1 MRDFIEYIQG
11 LAEHGETALL
21 VKQQPIIRSGV
32 HLSHGD
38 GSLKYSWPA
47 FMPTHAP
54 KDGEAWYLNTGS
66 FHCPPKAHGPCTAH
80 QHVSASAGQARMPVA
95 GRFDA

>member
-32 HLSHGD
+32 RR
-38 GSLKYSWPA
+38 
-47 FMPTHAP
+47 
-54 KDGEAWYLNTGS
+54 NTLL
-66 FHCPPKAHGPCTAH
+66 F
-80 QHVSASAGQARMPVA
+80 AG
-95 GRFDA
+95 

>member
-21 VKQQPIIRSGV
+21 VKQQPIVRSGV
-32 HLSHGD
+32 HLTHGD

-47 FMPTHAP
+47 FMPTHTP
-54 KDGEAWYLNTGS
+54 RDGEAWYLNTG
-66 FHCPPKAHGPCTAH
+66 
-80 QHVSASAGQARMPVA
+80 
-95 GRFDA
+95 